1 MPRYEFL
8 QVDVFTDTPFGGNP
22 LAVFPDAAGLSGR
35 QMQQLAL
42 ELNLSETT
50 FVLPPEAPGADFKV
64 RIFTPK
70 AELPFA
76 GHPLV
81 GTHWVLAHL
90 GRVALVE
97 PVTEVTFELGVG
109 LRTARLHV
117 AGGRVTR
124 IVTDHQAP
132 QFLATASRAQVERIA
147 AALKLAPAAIF
158 DTGKPVQAVST
169 GFPQLFTP
177 VRSLAEVQGI
187 DPLSLDSA
195 SLSQVCGELNL
206 PGADVAI
213 FCLETVHAGRDVHM
227 RFVAPHHGIPEDPA
241 TGSASGGLASYLVHH
256 GLVPATPPLTT
267 IITEQGIEMGRPS
280 KVTVEVEGTAG
291 TISMVRVSGDV
302 VLVMEGVFEWSM
314 GNG

>member
-1 MPRYEFL
+1 MPRYQFL
-8 QVDVFTDTPFGGNP
+8 QVDVFTDVPFGGNP
-22 LAVFPDAAGLSGR
+22 LAVFPDAAGLTGR

-50 FVLPPEAPGADFKV
+50 FVLPPETPGADFKV

-90 GRVALVE
+90 GRVALAE

-109 LRTARLHV
+109 LRTARLHT
-117 AGGRVTR
+117 ANGRVTR
-124 IVTDHQAP
+124 VVTDHQAP
-132 QFLATASRAQVERIA
+132 QFLAAANRAQVERVA
-147 AALKLAPAAIF
+147 AAFKLAPAAIL

-177 VRSLAEVQGI
+177 VRSLAEVQAI
-187 DPLSLDSA
+187 DPLSVDAAALG
-195 SLSQVCGELNL
+195 QVCSELGL

-213 FCLETVHAGRDVHM
+213 FCLETVHADRDVHM

-241 TGSASGGLASYLVHH
+241 TGSASGGLASYLIHH
-256 GLVPATPPLTT
+256 GMVPATPPLTT
-267 IITEQGIEMGRPS
+267 ILTEQGIEMGRPS

-291 TISMVRVSGDV
+291 DIRMVRVSGDV
-302 VLVMEGVFEWSM
+302 VLMMEGVFEWLM
-314 GNG
+314 VNG

>member
-1 MPRYEFL
+1 MSRYEFL
-8 QVDVFTDTPFGGNP
+8 QVDVFTDVPFGGNP
-22 LAVFPDAAGLSGR
+22 LAVFPDAAGLTGR

-81 GTHWVLAHL
+81 GTHWVLAYL
-90 GRVALVE
+90 GRVALAE

-124 IVTDHQAP
+124 VVTDHQAP
-132 QFLATASRAQVERIA
+132 QFLAAASREQIERVA
-147 AALKLAPAAIF
+147 TGLKLTPAAIL

-169 GFPQLFTP
+169 GFPQLFVP
-177 VRSLAEVQGI
+177 VRALAEVQGI
-187 DPLSLDSA
+187 DPLSVDTAL
-195 SLSQVCGELNL
+195 LSQVCAELGL

-213 FCLETVHAGRDVHM
+213 FCLETVNADRHVHM
-227 RFVAPHHGIPEDPA
+227 RFIAPHHGIPEDPA
-241 TGSASGGLASYLVHH
+241 TGSASGGLASYLVRH

-267 IITEQGIEMGRPS
+267 IVTEQGIEMGRPS
-280 KVTVEVEGTAG
+280 KVTVEVEGTAED
-291 TISMVRVSGDV
+291 IRMVRVRGDV
-302 VLVMEGVFEWSM
+302 VLVMEGVFEWLM
-314 GNG
+314 VNG

>member
-1 MPRYEFL
+1 
-8 QVDVFTDTPFGGNP
+8 VPFGGNP
-22 LAVFPDAAGLSGR
+22 LAVFPDAVGLTSQ

-90 GRVALVE
+90 GRASLRE

-109 LRTARLHV
+109 LRTARLYV
-117 AGGRVTR
+117 ADGRVTR
-124 IVTDHQAP
+124 VVTDHQAP
-132 QFLATASRAQVERIA
+132 QFLATASQQQVERLA
-147 AALKLAPAAIF
+147 AALKLPAAAIL

-169 GFPQLFTP
+169 GFPQLFVP

-187 DPLSLDSA
+187 DPLSLDA
-195 SLSQVCGELNL
+195 AGLGQVCAEMGL

-213 FCLETVHAGRDVHM
+213 FCLETVHPDRHVHM

-256 GLVPATPPLTT
+256 GLIPATPPLT
-267 IITEQGIEMGRPS
+267 IIVTEQGIEMGRPS
-280 KVTVEVEGTAG
+280 KVTVEVEGTARD
-291 TISMVRVSGDV
+291 IRMVRVSGDV
-302 VLVMEGVFEWSM
+302 VLVMEGELNW
-314 GNG
+314 

>member
-1 MPRYEFL
+1 MPSYQFV
-8 QVDVFTDTPFGGNP
+8 QVDVFTNVPFGGNP
-22 LAVFPDAAGLSGR
+22 LAVFPDAAGLTSQ

-90 GRVALVE
+90 GRVALAE

-117 AGGRVTR
+117 AGGGVTR
-124 IVTDHQAP
+124 VVTDHQAP
-132 QFLATASRAQVERIA
+132 QFLATASRAQLERLA
-147 AALKLAPAAIF
+147 AAFKLAPTAILE
-158 DTGKPVQAVST
+158 TGKPIQVVST
-169 GFPQLFTP
+169 GFPQLFVP
-177 VRSLAEVQGI
+177 VRSLADVQGI
-187 DPLSLDSA
+187 DPLSVDAAALG
-195 SLSQVCGELNL
+195 QVCSELGL

-213 FCLETVHAGRDVHM
+213 FCLETVHADRDVHM

-241 TGSASGGLASYLVHH
+241 TGSASGGLVSYLVHH
-256 GLVPATPPLTT
+256 ELIPATPPLTT
-267 IITEQGIEMGRPS
+267 IRTEQGIEMGRPS
-280 KVTVEVEGTAG
+280 KVTVEVEGTAEA
-291 TISMVRVSGDV
+291 ISMVRVSGDV
-302 VLVMEGVFEWSM
+302 VLVMEGEFNW
-314 GNG
+314 

>member
-1 MPRYEFL
+1 MLHYEFL
-8 QVDVFTDTPFGGNP
+8 QVDVFTDVPFGGNP
-22 LAVFPDAAGLSGR
+22 LAVFPDAVGLTSQ

-50 FVLPPEAPGADFKV
+50 FVLPPETPGAHFKV

-81 GTHWVLAHL
+81 GTHWALAHL
-90 GRVALVE
+90 GRVALRE
-97 PVTEVTFELGVG
+97 PITEVTFELGVG

-124 IVTDHQAP
+124 VVTDHQAP
-132 QFLATASRAQVERIA
+132 QFLATASRPQLERLA
-147 AALKLAPAAIF
+147 AALKLAPAAIL

-169 GFPQLFTP
+169 GFPQLFVP

-187 DPLSLDSA
+187 DPISLDTA
-195 SLSQVCGELNL
+195 LVSQVCGELGL

-213 FCLETVHAGRDVHM
+213 FCMSTVYPDRNVHM

-256 GLVPATPPLTT
+256 GLIPATPPLTT
-267 IITEQGIEMGRPS
+267 IVTEQGIEMGRPS
-280 KVTVEVEGTAG
+280 KVTVEVEGTAED
-291 TISMVRVSGDV
+291 IRMVRVSGDV
-302 VLVMEGVFEWSM
+302 VLVMEGEFNW
-314 GNG
+314 

>member
-1 MPRYEFL
+1 MPSYQFV
-8 QVDVFTDTPFGGNP
+8 QVDVFTDVPFGGNP
-22 LAVFPDAAGLSGR
+22 LAVFPDAAGLTSQ

-50 FVLPPEAPGADFKV
+50 FVLPPETPGADFKV

-90 GRVALVE
+90 GRVTLRE

-124 IVTDHQAP
+124 VVTDHQAP
-132 QFLATASRAQVERIA
+132 EFLATASSQQVERLA
-147 AALKLAPAAIF
+147 AALKLPAAAIL
-158 DTGKPVQAVST
+158 DTGKPAQAVST
-169 GFPQLFTP
+169 GFPQLFVP
-177 VRSLAEVQGI
+177 VRSLVEVQAI
-187 DPLSLDSA
+187 DPLSLDA
-195 SLSQVCGELNL
+195 AGLGQVCAELGL

-213 FCLETVHAGRDVHM
+213 FCLETVYPDRAVHM

-256 GLVPATPPLTT
+256 GMVPATPPLTT
-267 IITEQGIEMGRPS
+267 INTEQGLEMGRPS
-280 KVTVEVEGTAG
+280 KVTVEVEGTRDA
-291 TISMVRVSGDV
+291 ISMVTVSGDV
-302 VLVMEGVFEWSM
+302 VKVMEGVFEW
-314 GNG
+314 

>member
-1 MPRYEFL
+1 MPRYHFL

-22 LAVFPDAAGLSGR
+22 LAVFPDAAGLTSQ

-50 FVLPPEAPGADFKV
+50 FVLPPERPGADFKV

-90 GRVALVE
+90 GRVTLAE
-97 PVTEVTFELGVG
+97 PVTQVTFELGVG

-117 AGGRVTR
+117 TDGRVTR
-124 IVTDHQAP
+124 VVTDHQAP
-132 QFLATASRAQVERIA
+132 HFLATASPQQVERLA
-147 AALKLAPAAIF
+147 AALKLPAAAVA
-158 DTGKPVQAVST
+158 DTGQPVQAVST
-169 GFPQLFTP
+169 GFPQLFVP
-177 VRSLAEVQGI
+177 VRSLAEVRAI
-187 DPLSLDSA
+187 DPLSLDA
-195 SLSQVCGELNL
+195 AALGQVCGELDL

-213 FCLETVHAGRDVHM
+213 FCLETVHPDRDVHM

-241 TGSASGGLASYLVHH
+241 TGSASGGLGSYLVRH
-256 GLVPATPPLTT
+256 GLVQATPPLTT
-267 IITEQGIEMGRPS
+267 IVTEQGLEMGRPS
-280 KVTVEVEGTAG
+280 KVTVEVEGTADA
-291 TISMVRVSGDV
+291 IDMVRVSGDV
-302 VLVMEGVFEWSM
+302 VLVMEGVFGW
-314 GNG
+314 

>member
-22 LAVFPDAAGLSGR
+22 LAVFPDAAGLTGR

-50 FVLPPEAPGADFKV
+50 FVLPPKAPGADFKV

-81 GTHWVLAHL
+81 GTHWALAHL
-90 GRVALVE
+90 GRVALAE

-124 IVTDHQAP
+124 VVTDHQAP
-132 QFLATASRAQVERIA
+132 EFLAVASRTQIERVA
-147 AALKLAPAAIF
+147 GALKLAPAAIL

-177 VRSLAEVQGI
+177 VRSLAEVQAI
-187 DPLSLDSA
+187 DPLSVDAAALG
-195 SLSQVCGELNL
+195 QVCSELGL

-213 FCLETVHAGRDVHM
+213 FCLETVHPDRDVHM

-280 KVTVEVEGTAG
+280 KVTVDVEGTDEA
-291 TISMVRVSGDV
+291 ISMVRVSGDV
-302 VLVMEGVFEWSM
+302 VLVMEGVFKW
-314 GNG
+314 

>member
-1 MPRYEFL
+1 MPHYRFL
-8 QVDVFTDTPFGGNP
+8 QVDVFTDLPFGGNP
-22 LAVFPDAAGLSGR
+22 LAVFPDAVGLTSQ

-42 ELNLSETT
+42 ELNASETT
-50 FVLPPEAPGADFKV
+50 FVLPPETPGADFKV

-90 GRVALVE
+90 GRVALAE

-124 IVTDHQAP
+124 VVTDHQAP
-132 QFLATASRAQVERIA
+132 QFMATASRAQLERLA
-147 AALKLAPAAIF
+147 AAFKLAPAAIL

-169 GFPQLFTP
+169 GFPQLFVP
-177 VRSLAEVQGI
+177 VRSLGEVQGI
-187 DPLSLDSA
+187 DPISLDTA
-195 SLSQVCGELNL
+195 LVSQVCGELGL
-206 PGADVAI
+206 PGADVGI
-213 FCLETVHAGRDVHM
+213 FCLETVYADRHVHV

-241 TGSASGGLASYLVHH
+241 TGSASGGLASHLVHH
-256 GLVPATPPLTT
+256 GLIPATPLLTT
-267 IITEQGIEMGRPS
+267 IVTEQGIEMGRPS
-280 KVTVEVEGTAG
+280 KVTVEVEGTAEH
-291 TISMVRVSGDV
+291 IQMVRVSGDV
-302 VLVMEGVFEWSM
+302 VLVMEGEFNW
-314 GNG
+314 

>member
-1 MPRYEFL
+1 MPSYKFV
-8 QVDVFTDTPFGGNP
+8 QVDVFTDRPFGGNP
-22 LAVFPDAAGLSGR
+22 LAVFPDAAGLTDQ

-50 FVLPPEAPGADFKV
+50 FVLPPDAPGADFKV

-90 GRVALVE
+90 GRVVLRE

-124 IVTDHQAP
+124 VVTDHQAP
-132 QFLATASRAQVERIA
+132 QFLAAASLQQIERLA
-147 AALKLAPAAIF
+147 AALKLPAAAIL
-158 DTGKPVQAVST
+158 DTGKPAQAVST

-177 VRSLAEVQGI
+177 VRSLAEVQAI
-187 DPLSLDSA
+187 DPLSVDAA
-195 SLSQVCGELNL
+195 SLGQVCGELGL

-213 FCLETVHAGRDVHM
+213 FCLETVYPDRDVHM

-241 TGSASGGLASYLVHH
+241 TGSASGGLAAYLVHH

-267 IITEQGIEMGRPS
+267 ITTEQGLEMGRPS
-280 KVTVEVEGTAG
+280 KVVVEVEGPANAIT
-291 TISMVRVSGDV
+291 MVRVSGDV
-302 VLVMEGVFEWSM
+302 VKVMEGEFNW
-314 GNG
+314 

>member
-1 MPRYEFL
+1 MPTYRFL
-8 QVDVFTDTPFGGNP
+8 QVDVFTDAPFGGNP
-22 LAVFPDAAGLSGR
+22 LAVFPDAAGLTSQ

-50 FVLPPEAPGADFKV
+50 FVLPPETPGADFKV

-90 GRVALVE
+90 GRVALAE

-124 IVTDHQAP
+124 VVTDHQAP
-132 QFLATASRAQVERIA
+132 QFLATASRAQLERLA
-147 AALKLAPAAIF
+147 AAFKLAPAAIL

-169 GFPQLFTP
+169 GFPQLFVP

-187 DPLSLDSA
+187 DPISLDTA
-195 SLSQVCGELNL
+195 LVSQVCGELGL

-213 FCLETVHAGRDVHM
+213 FCMPTVYSDRNVHM

-280 KVTVEVEGTAG
+280 KVTVEVEGTAED
-291 TISMVRVSGDV
+291 IHMVRVSGDV
-302 VLVMEGVFEWSM
+302 VLVMEGEFNW
-314 GNG
+314 

>member
-1 MPRYEFL
+1 MPRYNFL
-8 QVDVFTDTPFGGNP
+8 QVDVFTDVPFGGNP
-22 LAVFPDAAGLSGR
+22 LAVFPDAVGLSNQ

-50 FVLPPEAPGADFKV
+50 FVLPPETPGADFKV

-90 GRVALVE
+90 GRVALAE

-124 IVTDHQAP
+124 VVTDHQAP
-132 QFLATASRAQVERIA
+132 QFLATASRAQVERLA
-147 AALKLAPAAIF
+147 AAFKLAPAAIL

-169 GFPQLFTP
+169 GFPQLFVP

-187 DPLSLDSA
+187 DPISLDTA
-195 SLSQVCGELNL
+195 LVSQVCGELGL

-213 FCLETVHAGRDVHM
+213 FCMETVYPDRHVHM

-256 GLVPATPPLTT
+256 GLIPATPPLTT
-267 IITEQGIEMGRPS
+267 IVTEQGIEMGRPS
-280 KVTVEVEGTAG
+280 KVTVEVEGTAED
-291 TISMVRVSGDV
+291 IRMVRVSGDV
-302 VLVMEGVFEWSM
+302 VLVMEGEFNW
-314 GNG
+314 

>member
-1 MPRYEFL
+1 MPSYQFV
-8 QVDVFTDTPFGGNP
+8 QVDVFTDVPFGGNP
-22 LAVFPDAAGLSGR
+22 LAVFPDAAGLSSE

-50 FVLPPEAPGADFKV
+50 FVLPPETPGADFKV

-90 GRVALVE
+90 GRVPLAE
-97 PVTEVTFELGVG
+97 PITEVTFELGVG

-124 IVTDHQAP
+124 VVTDHQAP
-132 QFLATASRAQVERIA
+132 QFLATASPQQVQRLA
-147 AALKLAPAAIF
+147 AALKLPAGAIL
-158 DTGKPVQAVST
+158 DTGKPAQAVST
-169 GFPQLFTP
+169 GFPQLFVP
-177 VRSLAEVQGI
+177 VRSLAEVQAI
-187 DPLSLDSA
+187 DPLSLDA
-195 SLSQVCGELNL
+195 AALGQVCAELGL

-213 FCLETVHAGRDVHM
+213 FCLETVHADRDVHM

-267 IITEQGIEMGRPS
+267 IVTEQGIEMGRPS
-280 KVTVEVEGTAG
+280 KVTVGVEGTADA
-291 TISMVRVSGDV
+291 ISMVRVSGDV
-302 VLVMEGVFEWSM
+302 VLVMEGVFEW
-314 GNG
+314 GGENG